1 MKNVWTIFK
10 RELGSYF
17 SHPIAY
23 AVIVVFLLLSMVFA
37 FTLGGFMEVQ
47 DASLTYSFFA

>member
-10 RELGSYF
+10 REVGSYF

-23 AVIVVFLLLSMVFA
+23 AVIVVFRLMRRCVA
-37 FTLGGFMEVQ
+37 F
-47 DASLTYSFFA
+47 SFSTSRTP